1 MIYGSQNGN
10 FQGRLT
16 GCTRESGLTL
26 PDIEKVAA
34 AFGIRTLALES
45 EEDLKDSVQEALEYD
60 GPVVCRV
67 KADIGQKILPRQANY
82 MKEDGQM
89 ASRPLDDM
97 APLLSRD
104 EIDAVRW
111 NDVFSCTE
119 GQ

>member
-26 PDIEKVAA
+26 PDIEKVAG
-34 AFGIRTLALES
+34 AFGIRTLRIDSEAELE
-45 EEDLKDSVQEALEYD
+45 KRVREALEYD

-67 KADIGQKILPRQANY
+67 KADIEQKIVPRQANY

-97 APLLSRD
+97 TPLLSRD
-104 EIDAVRW
+104 ELRETRW
-111 NDVFSCTE
+111 K
-119 GQ
+119 